1 MRYIQ
6 WERGIVKLFK
16 MIPQNLDMVKMVIL
30 NTLRSEKARDA
41 VFTATSYDGIIQG
54 VRALMWN
61 IGFRERAHDI
71 LKTIKQGD
79 RSVSEYDKIFSDLAG
94 AAGIDQS
101 MELLVALLLN
111 GLNPGIR
118 AACLG
123 DTTNMVVL
131 RTKALAVEKV
141 LRQMDSVGQQ
151 NEMVACAEDKGSEGE
166 DEECLHIKGTSRR
179 TKKEYWCE

>member
-41 VFTATSYDGIIQG
+41 VFTATSYNGIIQG

-79 RSVSEYDKIFSDLAG
+79 RSVSEYDRIFSDLAG

-101 MELLVALLLN
+101 MELLVALFLN

-141 LRQMDSVGQQ
+141 L
-151 NEMVACAEDKGSEGE
+151 
-166 DEECLHIKGTSRR
+166 
-179 TKKEYWCE
+179 